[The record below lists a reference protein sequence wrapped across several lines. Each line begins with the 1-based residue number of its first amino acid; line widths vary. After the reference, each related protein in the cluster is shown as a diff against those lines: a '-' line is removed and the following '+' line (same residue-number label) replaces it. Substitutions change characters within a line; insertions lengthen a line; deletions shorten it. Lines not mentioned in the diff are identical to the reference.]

1 MTSALMYTY
10 KLSSIHL
17 CYFLI
22 FVNFNKQMMYKT
34 CRGVLLR
41 DASIGKGAK
50 EAITGAEPQ
59 DNYTLRV
66 SQGVLLI

>member
-1 MTSALMYTY
+1 
-10 KLSSIHL
+10 
-17 CYFLI
+17 
-22 FVNFNKQMMYKT
+22 MMMHKT

-66 SQGVLLI
+66 SQGVRLI

>member
-1 MTSALMYTY
+1 
-10 KLSSIHL
+10 
-17 CYFLI
+17 
-22 FVNFNKQMMYKT
+22 MMYKT

-41 DASIGKGAK
+41 DASISERAK
-50 EAITGAEPQ
+50 EAITWAEPQ